1 MNAVCLFAGL
11 VSWILRQ
18 DKVRQFLK
26 ELPTVA
32 AQNFNVSGIDIKGA
46 KLLTLLKNYIE
57 AVTKSNLPTYIYA

>member
-1 MNAVCLFAGL
+1 MDAVCLFAGL

-32 AQNFNVSGIDIKGA
+32 AQNFNVSGMHI
-46 KLLTLLKNYIE
+46 
-57 AVTKSNLPTYIYA
+57 